1 MPNVT
6 DGLVGKLAL
15 QRGWISSEQLKDALA
30 EQSASERE
38 GLRKP
43 LGVILVAKAGLSEER
58 LVELLHEQKR
68 LLEIRAGET
77 AERREDHLFGQ
88 ILVKRGAAT
97 PEQVHQALRVQA
109 ERAERGENPV
119 PRLGQI
125 LMEMGVSTPP
135 GIQDVLKKQTKA
147 LFGCPGCG
155 LRYNIKEV
163 DGGKRYRCRKC
174 GTILTTLPSAGDQ
187 RADASAYGLHL
198 EVAEALPPEIAEADL
213 DPANRFDKYVLLE
226 VLGRGGTGTVFRAY
240 QKDLRRVV
248 ALKIL
253 RGTDEETV
261 QRFAREAQTAARL
274 KHPGIVSVYET
285 GRVEGVWYLAME
297 YVQGDSLDRVEK
309 PTPRR
314 VAALLRDVAFAVHH
328 AHEHGV
334 LHRDLKPQNILV
346 DAAGKAYVT
355 DFGLARE
362 LEGGKSLTMTGMV
375 VGTPAYMSP
384 EQARGDRGLDGRS
397 DVCGLGAV
405 LYEMLAGRLPY
416 NGLTAVDTAL
426 AVINQEPVAPRR
438 LIKSVPP
445 DLEAICLK
453 AMEKDR
459 ERRYATARELGEDL
473 QRFSE
478 GEPVRAVPPSIL
490 TRALMRVRRHRL
502 KAAAAGT
509 GALTALIV
517 LILLFTLHGESRE
530 ARALREAATLE
541 NAGDLAGAL
550 DIYRRYPAAD
560 ADVRR
565 LEGARERKAEDDRR
579 SRAEI
584 LLAEAAP
591 SLAPEARA
599 AIATKALGIFPDL
612 EAAFVV
618 RAAARREAGHDAA
631 AYEDLGRAAERSAGP
646 LRHWMARAELAR
658 RLGRLED
665 EVLDLTRALSA
676 SPQSGDLRGL
686 RAAAHVRAARALLE
700 KGDDDRRAARHVLAA
715 EADFAEAGPG
725 ARSPLEEVDA
735 LLASASPDIR
745 RALATA
751 FAEEALAA
759 CPAAAAV
766 RRAGAR
772 AASCDLSCAP
782 ALAARALGSLLEERP
797 TEALADASRALELLP
812 NLPEALAIG
821 GLAKARL
828 GVRGADPGLAADGC
842 RDVDLFLEHAP
853 PKPSL
858 RPLRAAAEALKL
870 DVPPEARAA
879 LSREIAAR
887 GLALRER
894 GDAAGAGRILSRAI
908 EVDGDNA
915 VARAARGELRFTAGQ
930 FAAAAEDWT
939 KAGALDAGLRER
951 FQERLN
957 DARRRT
963 AP

>member
-1 MPNVT
+1 MPYVT

-15 QRGWISSEQLKDALA
+15 QKGWISAEQLKEALA
-30 EQSASERE
+30 EQSATERE
-38 GLRKP
+38 GVRKP

-97 PEQVHQALRVQA
+97 QDQVNQALRLQA
-109 ERAERGENPV
+109 ERAESGESPV

-125 LMEMGVSTPP
+125 LMELGVSTPP
-135 GIQDVLKKQTKA
+135 AIQDVLQKQTKV

-163 DGGKRYRCRKC
+163 DRAKRYRCRKC
-174 GTILTTLPSAGDQ
+174 GTILVTLPTAGDQ

-198 EVAEALPPEIAEADL
+198 EVAEALPPEIATADL

-253 RGTDEETV
+253 RGCEEETV

-297 YVQGDSLDRVEK
+297 YVDGESLDRVEK

-314 VAALLRDVAFAVHH
+314 VAALLRDVANAIHH

-346 DAAGKAYVT
+346 DKAGKAYVT

-397 DVCGLGAV
+397 DVAGLGAV
-405 LYEMLAGRLPY
+405 LYEMLAGRLPFH
-416 NGLTAVDTAL
+416 GQTAVDTAL

-438 LIKSVPP
+438 LVPSVPP

-459 ERRYATARELGEDL
+459 ERRYASARELAEDL

-478 GEPVRAVPPSIL
+478 GEPVRAVPPSII
-490 TRALMRVRRHRL
+490 TRAFSRVRRHRL
-502 KAAAAGT
+502 KAAALGA
-509 GALTALIV
+509 GALTAVVV
-517 LILLFTLHGESRE
+517 LVLLVSLHGESRD
-530 ARALREAATLE
+530 ARALLQAGSLE
-541 NAGDLAGAL
+541 KAGDLPGAIE
-550 DIYRRYPAAD
+550 IYRRYPSAA

-565 LEGARERKAEDDRR
+565 LEAAIAEKAVLDRR
-579 SRAEI
+579 GQAER
-584 LLAEAAP
+584 LLRGAVP
-591 SLAPEARA
+591 TLPPEERA
-599 AIATKALGIFPDL
+599 AIATQALGLFPDL
-612 EAAFVV
+612 EAAYVI
-618 RAAARREAGHDAA
+618 RAAARREAGHDEA
-631 AYEDLGRAAERSAGP
+631 AYEDLGRAAERSAGALP
-646 LRHWMARAELAR
+646 HWMARAELAR
-658 RLGRLED
+658 RLGRVDD
-665 EVLDLTRALSA
+665 EVVDLTQALALS
-676 SPQSGDLRGL
+676 PLSGDLRGL
-686 RAAAHVRAARALLE
+686 RAAAHARAARSLLE
-700 KGDDDRRAARHVLAA
+700 TGSDLLRAARHVLAA
-715 EADFAEAGPG
+715 ETDVAAAAD
-725 ARSPLEEVDA
+725 ARSPLEEVD
-735 LLASASPDIR
+735 LLLSRASADVR
-745 RALATA
+745 RGLATA

-759 CPAAAAV
+759 CPSAALV

-772 AASCDLSCAP
+772 ATSCDAAFAP
-782 ALAARALGSLLEERP
+782 GIAARALGALLEDRLED
-797 TEALADASRALELLP
+797 ALADAKRAIDRVP
-812 NLPEALAIG
+812 TLPEALAIR

-828 GVRGADPGLAADGC
+828 GIRAADPAATAEGC
-842 RDVDLFLEHAP
+842 GDVDVFLEHAP
-853 PKPSL
+853 PRPSL
-858 RPLRAAAEALKL
+858 RPLRALAEGLRFPAEGR
-870 DVPPEARAA
+870 PA

-887 GLALRER
+887 GIARREK
-894 GDAAGAGRILSRAI
+894 GDAACGGRMLSRAI
-908 EVDGDNA
+908 ELDPNNGE
-915 VARAARGELRFTAGQ
+915 ARAARGEIRYAAGE
-930 FAAAAEDWT
+930 FAGAVEDWT
-939 KAGALDAGLRER
+939 KAGALDAGLRT
-951 FQERLN
+951 RLEGRLKE
-957 DARRRT
+957 ARGR
-963 AP
+963 ANP